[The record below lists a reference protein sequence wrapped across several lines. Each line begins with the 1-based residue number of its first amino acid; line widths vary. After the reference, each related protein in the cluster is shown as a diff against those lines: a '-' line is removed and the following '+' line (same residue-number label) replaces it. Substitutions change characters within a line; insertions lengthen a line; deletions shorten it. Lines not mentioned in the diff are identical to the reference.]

1 MQTRSP
7 LDGGWAGSSLQ
18 PATKP
23 PRSRLKPA
31 WELIALVVV
40 VGALLVGEIAFQ
52 WAKHRGWTTYTEED
66 GLANNVVEY
75 EEETR
80 SHQELTYDHSGAIGT
95 WTLGQQPP
103 GQALRKPAPLFKKLD
118 ESIVDQEYA

>member
-1 MQTRSP
+1 MV
-7 LDGGWAGSSLQ
+7 A
-18 PATKP
+18 
-23 PRSRLKPA
+23 
-31 WELIALVVV
+31 
-40 VGALLVGEIAFQ
+40 
-52 WAKHRGWTTYTEED
+52 
-66 GLANNVVEY
+66 Y

-95 WTLGQQPP
+95 WTLSQLPP